1 MAYRVEFKPSAAE
14 SFRKLPKS
22 AQRRITARLE
32 ALRENP
38 RPQGVEKLKGKK
50 DLYRLR
56 VGDYRVVYQVQD
68 EILLVLV
75 LGVGHRKDIYRL
87 LTR

>member
-1 MAYRVEFKPSAAE
+1 VAYRVEFKPSAAE
-14 SFRKLPKS
+14 SFRKLDKPV
-22 AQRRITARLE
+22 QRRLTAKLN
-32 ALRENP
+32 ALKENP
-38 RPQGVEKLKGKK
+38 RPHGAEKLKGEK

-56 VGDYRVVYQVQD
+56 SGDYRLICQVQD

-75 LGVGHRKDIYRL
+75 LGVGHRKDIYRI